1 MGEDN
6 LRNLYGPETEQ
17 GVVDGED
24 LENYKEPPI

>member
-1 MGEDN
+1 

-24 LENYKEPPI
+24 LENYKEPPIW